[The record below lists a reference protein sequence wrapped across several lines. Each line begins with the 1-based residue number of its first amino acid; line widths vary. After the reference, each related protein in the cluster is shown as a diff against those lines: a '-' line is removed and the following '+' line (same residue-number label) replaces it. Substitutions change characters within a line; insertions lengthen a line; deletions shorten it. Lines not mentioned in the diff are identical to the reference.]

1 MVSYY
6 CFLSQVA
13 AVFFNYFASRYACG
27 FVASLELTVVLS
39 LLLADDV
46 SRLLVISFTQQNL
59 CSCLPFGSS
68 SYIDSVCF
76 FFAQRLAQIEINEA
90 WRAKPATDPTVL
102 PKGKAQAK

>member
-1 MVSYY
+1 VGRWCGDRVPEESEVSLWLVTTASSLKSPL
-6 CFLSQVA
+6 F
-13 AVFFNYFASRYACG
+13 FFNYFASRYACG

-76 FFAQRLAQIEINEA
+76 FFVCATS
-90 WRAKPATDPTVL
+90 RAD
-102 PKGKAQAK
+102 